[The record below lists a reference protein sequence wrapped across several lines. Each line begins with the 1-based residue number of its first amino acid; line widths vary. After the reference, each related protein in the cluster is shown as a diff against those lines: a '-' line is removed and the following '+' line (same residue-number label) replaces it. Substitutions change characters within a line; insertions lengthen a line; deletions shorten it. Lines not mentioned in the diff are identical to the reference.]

1 MKKIYFSLILLSS
14 IAFSTQA
21 LAEESNKSNQLVAT
35 EESIAIETTKAS
47 TETTITEITSE
58 TSEVKETEQT
68 TVSSEEKTIATPK
81 NDVVEKSI
89 TKETTP
95 AQGPYIA
102 DGSYV
107 KITKKNYDIW
117 QNFSWKKK
125 DKSTNHF
132 GKVYLAKGRYE
143 HKNGETYY
151 SLYNNKDQ
159 WIGYLNAN
167 ATTKTV
173 AQGPYISDGTFVK
186 FKKQNYPTWQNFNWK
201 QKQEGRE
208 IVEDLYQA
216 RGRYE
221 HFNGSTYYSMY
232 DSKGVW
238 QGYANAKAVVKTAK
252 REGPYIADGRE
263 VKITKKNYDIWQN
276 FSWKNKSNTNK
287 YYGQTLKA
295 RGRYYHFN
303 GERYYSLYDNKGTW
317 IGYLNSKAT
326 TVVTGENGSRP
337 TTVDELEKG
346 YESNDETY
354 IYWMHNMGNTG
365 LTFTN
370 EADFEAYFHKYYRAG
385 NDIKVKL
392 KDTGERRIAMDA
404 VGAKSFFP
412 NETYPSGNYQ

>member
-1 MKKIYFSLILLSS
+1 MKKIYLGLILLSS
-14 IAFSTQA
+14 IAFSTQV
-21 LAEESNKSNQLVAT
+21 LADESNQPNQPVTIEESMT
-35 EESIAIETTKAS
+35 IETTQAS
-47 TETTITEITSE
+47 TETAVTEITSE

-68 TVSSEEKTIATPK
+68 TVSSEEKTVATPK
-81 NDVVEKSI
+81 NDAVEKSI
-89 TKETTP
+89 TKEVAP

-117 QNFSWKKK
+117 QSFSWKKK

-151 SLYNNKDQ
+151 SLFNNKDQ
-159 WIGYLNAN
+159 WIGYLNAK

-186 FKKQNYPTWQNFNWK
+186 FKKGNYPTWQNFNWK
-201 QKQEGRE
+201 QKQEGWD

-232 DSKGVW
+232 DSKGIW
-238 QGYANAKAVVKTAK
+238 QGYANANAVVKTSK
-252 REGPYIADGRE
+252 KEGPYIADGRE

-276 FSWKNKSNTNK
+276 FSWKKKNNTNK

-337 TTVDELEKG
+337 TTIDELEKS
-346 YESNDETY
+346 YYFNDESY
-354 IYWMHNMGNTG
+354 NYWMHIMGDTG
-365 LTFTN
+365 LTFAN
-370 EADFEAYFHKYYRAG
+370 EKEFTAYFNKYYLAG
-385 NDIKVKL
+385 NSFNVKL
-392 KDTGERRIAMDA
+392 KDTGEIRMSMSAN
-404 VGAKSFFP
+404 GAKPFFP
-412 NETYPSGNYQ
+412 NETYR